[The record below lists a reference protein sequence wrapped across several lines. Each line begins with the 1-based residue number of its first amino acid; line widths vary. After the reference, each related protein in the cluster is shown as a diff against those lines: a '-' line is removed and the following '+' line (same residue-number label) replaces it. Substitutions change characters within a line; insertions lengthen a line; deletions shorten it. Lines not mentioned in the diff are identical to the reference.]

1 MTKTSSLP
9 AKQPW
14 AELYNLESRLQQQ
27 QLPLSR
33 KVGRPSAPF
42 PRTQKLMRFTADE
55 KRLLASL
62 TGKLQSQFGTN
73 KVNGSQVT
81 GFALRLM
88 THIIDQEGG
97 LGESKEF
104 TALWER
110 LSKTNSK

>member
-1 MTKTSSLP
+1 MTKPSSIP

-33 KVGRPSAPF
+33 KVGRPRSPF
-42 PRTQKLMRFTADE
+42 PRTGKHMHFTADE
-55 KRLLASL
+55 NRLLASL
-62 TGKLQSQFGTN
+62 TGRLQEQFGSN
-73 KVNGSQVT
+73 KVKSGQVA

-88 THIIDQEGG
+88 AHIIDQAGG

-104 TALWER
+104 SSLWEWLTR
-110 LSKTNSK
+110 IAPK